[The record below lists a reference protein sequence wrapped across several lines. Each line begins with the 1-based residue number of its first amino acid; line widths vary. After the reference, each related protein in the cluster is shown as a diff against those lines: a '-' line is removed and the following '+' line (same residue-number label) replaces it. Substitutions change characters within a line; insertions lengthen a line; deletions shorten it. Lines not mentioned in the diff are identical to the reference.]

1 MRRALQVALFLFMVT
16 AIGFYLNGTFGPSIT
31 LVVSWM
37 TTLAVISLILI
48 IFMENRH
55 PSSTMAWILVL
66 ALVPVAGFIFYML
79 FGQNYRKRRNFSQK
93 AQRDKHSYN
102 FIEGGE
108 LKEEEHQLLSALSAD
123 QRQMLQLSNRMSKS
137 PVTFASQTTV
147 LTNGEETFSTLIY
160 ELLQAKHHI
169 HMEYYIYRDDEI
181 GRKIK
186 SILMEKAR
194 AGLEV
199 RFMFDA
205 VGSLTLKKN
214 FLDEMRAAGVQVV
227 AFGPMKLRL
236 FSNRVNYRN
245 HRKIVVIDGRIGFM
259 GGLNVGDEYLSRSNT
274 YGFWRDTHMVVRGE
288 AVQTMQMI
296 FLQDWRHMTKE
307 KLTKESKYFEGCVPV
322 SPAEGAAGAVQ
333 IIASG
338 PDQEFQTMKNVFF
351 SLLTSAKRSIWMAT
365 PYFIPDED
373 ILTAIKVAALSGV
386 EVKLLFPAK
395 PDKWLPFLASHS
407 YFQGL
412 IDAGVKIYEY
422 DKGFLHSKLII
433 VDGEIATIGTT
444 NLDMR
449 SFHLN
454 FEVNALLVRTRSVE
468 QLVRNYERDL
478 LSTRL
483 MDKEQFLRRRV
494 TARFMESV
502 ARLFS
507 PLL

>member
-1 MRRALQVALFLFMVT
+1 
-16 AIGFYLNGTFGPSIT
+16 
-31 LVVSWM
+31 
-37 TTLAVISLILI
+37 
-48 IFMENRH
+48 
-55 PSSTMAWILVL
+55 
-66 ALVPVAGFIFYML
+66 
-79 FGQNYRKRRNFSQK
+79 
-93 AQRDKHSYN
+93 
-102 FIEGGE
+102 
-108 LKEEEHQLLSALSAD
+108 
-123 QRQMLQLSNRMSKS
+123 
-137 PVTFASQTTV
+137 
-147 LTNGEETFSTLIY
+147 
-160 ELLQAKHHI
+160 
-169 HMEYYIYRDDEI
+169 
-181 GRKIK
+181 
-186 SILMEKAR
+186 
-194 AGLEV
+194 
-199 RFMFDA
+199 
-205 VGSLTLKKN
+205 
-214 FLDEMRAAGVQVV
+214 
-227 AFGPMKLRL
+227 
-236 FSNRVNYRN
+236 
-245 HRKIVVIDGRIGFM
+245 
-259 GGLNVGDEYLSRSNT
+259 
-274 YGFWRDTHMVVRGE
+274 
-288 AVQTMQMI
+288 
-296 FLQDWRHMTKE
+296 MTKE
-307 KLTKESKYFEGCVPV
+307 QLTIESKYFEGCVPV

-351 SLLTSAKRSIWMAT
+351 SLITSAKRTIWMAT

-433 VDGEIATIGTT
+433 VDGEMATIGTT